1 MRCILVNDAY
11 LKTEASCAY
20 CRKKIGDSY
29 AREIDSRFLY
39 CDYDCYRGAS
49 QVLILSP
56 AESARPANHG
66 HSAHDHAM

>member
-11 LKTEASCAY
+11 LKTEAYCAY

-39 CDYDCYRGAS
+39 CDYECYRRTAEL
-49 QVLILSP
+49 LILSP
-56 AESARPANHG
+56 ADGARPAA
-66 HSAHDHAM
+66 SRTLSS